1 MNDARYRLNPSERI
15 SVLEAIKIFTINAA
29 YVLGKEKEVGSLEI
43 GKKADFIVLDK
54 NIFTIEP
61 LDIHDI
67 NIVQTYFNGELVY
80 LNE

>member
-29 YVLGKEKEVGSLEI
+29 YVLGKEKEIGSLEI

-54 NIFTIEP
+54 NIFTTEP

-67 NIVQTYFNGELVY
+67 NVVQTYFNGELVY